1 MGIYSLDFIIIL
13 LFLAAAS
20 RNGTMIAAWK
30 IAARRRRL
38 HPPYR
43 YAGDPVDVLSTKVQE
58 GTEGRSLERKG
69 FWLQSPDGR
78 RKPQSYG
85 GYDGVQE
92 GQQTRISEV

>member
-43 YAGDPVDVLSTKVQE
+43 YAGDPVDVLVDQGPRRNRRAE
-58 GTEGRSLERKG
+58 PGAERI
-69 FWLQSPDGR
+69 LAAESR
-78 RKPQSYG
+78 RKKK
-85 GYDGVQE
+85 
-92 GQQTRISEV
+92 TAILWWI